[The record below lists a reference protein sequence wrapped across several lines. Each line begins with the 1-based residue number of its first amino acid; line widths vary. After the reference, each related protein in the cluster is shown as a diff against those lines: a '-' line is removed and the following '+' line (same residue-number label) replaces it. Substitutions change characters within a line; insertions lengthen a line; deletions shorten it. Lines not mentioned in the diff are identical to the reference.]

1 MPPSPFTRPRR
12 GRDAGWR
19 SRLVAAWGVCWAAG
33 PGLVAAAGALS
44 LVTGPLASVTAWSTK
59 LMVDGLISHQ
69 PGPVVAAAVAA
80 LTVAGLVGTIAPG
93 VDRYIQGELARRM
106 GVLINDRLFTAIGS
120 FQGLARFENPRVL
133 DQIRAA
139 QQSASMAVEP
149 ATTGLFS
156 VLTNAISLIGVLV
169 TVWLLAPAMAA
180 ILLAAAVPVMVAQL
194 SLSRRY
200 ARMVVQTSTQVRQQ
214 ILFGSLISDLRAIKE
229 TRLLGLVDF
238 FKGRMLAAERSTNAA
253 KRAVDRRELT
263 VESSLALLSAVIA
276 SGGTVWAVYAAY
288 QGRLSVGDVT
298 AFIAAVGAAL
308 SGFVGRLSH
317 AHQALMLL
325 GNYLDVV
332 AMRPDFPDPD
342 RPGELPALSAHIEL
356 VDVWFRYNQTHPW
369 VLRGVNLRIH
379 HGESVALVGLNGAG
393 KSTLIKLL
401 CRFYDPN
408 RGAIL
413 WDGVDIRTVPVTELR
428 RRLGVLFQDFMEYDL
443 TAAENIGMGDLTRIA
458 NTRQVGWAADTAG
471 IGEKIN
477 ALPHGY
483 DTMLSRV
490 FFTEGEK
497 DDPENGVSLSG
508 GQWQRVA
515 LARAFMRADRELLI
529 LDEPSS
535 GLDAEAEYQINDRIR
550 QHRQGRTSL
559 LVSHRLST
567 VRDADQIIVLEDGEI
582 VEEGA
587 HDTLIQSGGRY
598 AHLFSLQAQG
608 YQDSNPVIDLTCACT
623 PIKASETAQRGHR
636 AER

>member
-1 MPPSPFTRPRR
+1 MPPSLFTRRR
-12 GRDAGWR
+12 SGRERGWGP
-19 SRLVAAWGVCWAAG
+19 RLVAAWGVCWAGG
-33 PGLVAAAGALS
+33 PGLVAAAAALS
-44 LVTGPLASVTAWSTK
+44 LVIGPVASVTAWSTK
-59 LMVDGLISHQ
+59 LMVDGLIFHR
-69 PGPVVAAAVAA
+69 PGPVVAGAVAA
-80 LTVAGLVGTIAPG
+80 LTVAGLVGTIAPS
-93 VDRYIQGELARRM
+93 VDRYLQSELARRM
-106 GVLINDRLFTAIGS
+106 GVVINDRLFTAIGS

-156 VLTNAISLIGVLV
+156 VLTNVISLVGVLV
-169 TVWLLAPAMAA
+169 TVWLLAPVMAA
-180 ILLAAAVPVMVAQL
+180 ILLAAAVPVMLAQL

-200 ARMVVQTSTQVRQQ
+200 ARMVVETSTQVRQQ
-214 ILFGSLISDLRAIKE
+214 ILFSSLISDLRAIKE
-229 TRLLGLVDF
+229 TRLLGLVEF
-238 FKGRMLAAERSTNAA
+238 FKQRMLGAQQSANAA
-253 KRAVDRRELT
+253 KRGVDRRELT

-276 SGGTVWAVYAAY
+276 SGGTMWAVYAAY
-288 QGRLSVGDVT
+288 QGRLSVGDVS
-298 AFIAAVGAAL
+298 AFIAAVGAASTAL

-332 AMRPDFPDPD
+332 AMPPDFPCPD
-342 RPGELPALSAHIEL
+342 RPRQLPALSAHIEL
-356 VDVWFRYNQTHPW
+356 VDVWFRYEQTHPW
-369 VLRGVNLRIH
+369 VLRGVNLRIR

-401 CRFYDPN
+401 CRFYDPD

-413 WDGVDIRTVPVTELR
+413 WDGVDIRTVPVVELR

-443 TAAENIGMGDLTRIA
+443 TAAENIGMGDLTRMA
-458 NTRQVGWAADTAG
+458 DTRQLSWAADTAG

-490 FFTEGEK
+490 FLTEGEK

-550 QHRQGRTSL
+550 QHREGRTSL

-567 VRDADQIIVLEDGEI
+567 VRDADQIIVLEGGEI
-582 VEEGA
+582 IEEGT
-587 HDTLIQSGGRY
+587 HDTLMRTAGRY

-608 YQDSNPVIDLTCACT
+608 YQDTMPV
-623 PIKASETAQRGHR
+623 P
-636 AER
+636 